1 MRQLRRACA
10 QSNGAVV
17 DLRDPHAHQ
26 LADAWSEG
34 ALAVDGAAQRAG
46 GVRDVGGELKEPLGL
61 GAIACGDLDMG
72 HVSLL
77 RSRPGGS
84 AG

>member
-17 DLRDPHAHQ
+17 DLRDSHAHQ
-26 LADAWSEG
+26 LADVRREG
-34 ALAVDGAAQRAG
+34 ALAVDCATQGARGAC
-46 GVRDVGGELKEPLGL
+46 DVWGELEEPLGL
-61 GAIACGDLDMG
+61 GAIACGDLDVG

-77 RSRPGGS
+77 RSGPGGS